1 MNTKL
6 LGLLALAA
14 LAATACQQDKRSET
28 TTTATPET
36 TTTTTT
42 TTTTRLDTIAYRT
55 DARHL
60 ADRVTQD
67 LAVADPTV
75 KRRLENTYYTRAR
88 RIGELQ
94 NQYTTD
100 TTGRYQALR
109 TANDQADEEVR
120 TTLNNPS
127 AYNSYSSR
135 RADYGDGPYSLAP
148 TTATTTTT
156 TTPAVRRTSSVG
168 QGSGVKKMENKPDH
182 RKTKFENGAKVKVNE
197 DGSRKIKMADGT
209 KIKIDENGNRTVKK
223 GLFK

>member
-6 LGLLALAA
+6 LGLLAAA
-14 LAATACQQDKRSET
+14 LATAACQQDKRSET

-42 TTTTRLDTIAYRT
+42 TTTAPDTITFRT

-67 LAVADPTV
+67 LAVADPAV

-88 RIGELQ
+88 RIGEVQ
-94 NQYTTD
+94 SRYTTD

-120 TTLNNPS
+120 TTLNNPT
-127 AYNSYSSR
+127 AYNSYSAH
-135 RADYGDGPYSLAP
+135 RAEYGDGPYSLAP

-156 TTPAVRRTSSVG
+156 TTPAVRHTGSVG
-168 QGSGVKKMENKPDH
+168 QGSGVKKLENQNDGDK
-182 RKTKFENGAKVKVNE
+182 KTKFENGAKIKRNN
-197 DGSRKIKMADGT
+197 DGSVKIKMADGT
-209 KIKIDENGNRTVKK
+209 KIKIDENGHRTVKK
-223 GLFK
+223 PLFK